1 MNGMKNVKRMMAV
14 AMILIMAMSIVACGS
29 KNGKDGQKVSD
40 AKNDDKTFVV
50 GFDQDFPPFGYV
62 GDDGEFTGFDIEMA
76 QECAKRMGQEIV
88 LQPIDWDT
96 KDMELESG
104 TIDCIW
110 NGFTING
117 REDQYTWTDA
127 YMDNSQ
133 VVVVRADSGIE
144 TLADLEGKN
153 VEVQKESS
161 AQSAIEDNEELMKTF
176 GELRTV
182 GEYKTAIMDLESGAV
197 DAIAMDIFVAKD
209 QIADKDGELII
220 LDQQISTEQYA
231 IGFKKGNT
239 ALRDQVQTTLMDMV
253 KDGTFAKISD
263 KWFGMDVCILEP

>member
-1 MNGMKNVKRMMAV
+1 MNGMKNVRRMMAV

-29 KNGKDGQKVSD
+29 KNGKDGQKASD

-88 LQPIDWDT
+88 LQPIDWDA

-182 GEYKTAIMDLESGAV
+182 GEYNTAIMDLESGAV

>member
-88 LQPIDWDT
+88 LQPIDWDA

-133 VVVVRADSGIE
+133 E
-144 TLADLEGKN
+144 
-153 VEVQKESS
+153 ESS

-182 GEYKTAIMDLESGAV
+182 GEYNTAIMDLESGAV

>member
-1 MNGMKNVKRMMAV
+1 
-14 AMILIMAMSIVACGS
+14 
-29 KNGKDGQKVSD
+29 
-40 AKNDDKTFVV
+40 
-50 GFDQDFPPFGYV
+50 
-62 GDDGEFTGFDIEMA
+62 
-76 QECAKRMGQEIV
+76 
-88 LQPIDWDT
+88 
-96 KDMELESG
+96 
-104 TIDCIW
+104 
-110 NGFTING
+110 
-117 REDQYTWTDA
+117 
-127 YMDNSQ
+127 MDNSQ

-161 AQSAIEDNEELMKTF
+161 AQYAIEDNEELMKTF

-182 GEYKTAIMDLESGAV
+182 GEYNTAIMDLESGAV